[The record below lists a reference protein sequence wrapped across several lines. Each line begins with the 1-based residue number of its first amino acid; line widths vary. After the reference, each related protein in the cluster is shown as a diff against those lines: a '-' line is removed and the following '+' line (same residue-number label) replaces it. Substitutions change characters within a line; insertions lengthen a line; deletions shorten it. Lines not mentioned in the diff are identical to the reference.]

1 MRFSDGTAAS
11 ASLDLAAAGIR
22 GFPPGSGVYAPSE
35 GIDIRFLAYE
45 GELPAIQAATLALDL
60 LLPEGTPV
68 GAAADLARSVE
79 AQGSGNQNGSLA
91 DRLSLSLAGFLCP
104 EVSEAA
110 FEVRPVCLVSL
121 EGEALR
127 SLAEACMSYGLPLVA
142 LCPEAGIRGL
152 PPGLLAR
159 AGGSVFAI
167 GVKGGK
173 EAIDLLEH
181 GAGAE
186 SGPFRLLPLGSG
198 SPLRFVGKLVHLIV
212 RFLEERRGFSGELY
226 LSVPDRDEEAI
237 AVALWAWSW
246 GLPLTGILVPEEM
259 PAPSSVGGHARA
271 LLARFMEAHPHAS
284 LLIRPDCGDFRSGL
298 EGHGKLFL
306 LGSRSLASGDGEGIA
321 AQGDPDLGADDPR
334 AGLTLPPDAMV
345 EPGPGQLG
353 AVMES
358 IAEKWLRTPPGPL

>member
-1 MRFSDGTAAS
+1 MRFSDGTAAF
-11 ASLDLAAAGIR
+11 ASLDLATAGLQ

-45 GELPAIQAATLALDL
+45 GELPAIEAATLTLDL

-68 GAAADLARSVE
+68 GAAADLARSVL
-79 AQGSGNQNGSLA
+79 AHGSGNQHGSLA

-104 EVSEAA
+104 AVSEAA
-110 FEVRPVCLVSL
+110 SEGRPVCLVSL

-142 LCPEAGIRGL
+142 LCPEAGITGL
-152 PPGLLAR
+152 LPGLLAR

-173 EAIDLLEH
+173 EAILLLEH

-186 SGPFRLLPLGSG
+186 SGPFRFLPLGSG
-198 SPLRFVGKLVHLIV
+198 SPLRFIGKLVHLIV
-212 RFLEERRGFSGELY
+212 RFLEERRGFQGELY
-226 LSVPDRDEEAI
+226 LSAPDRDEETL

-259 PAPSSVGGHARA
+259 PAPSPGSGHAAA
-271 LLARFMEAHPHAS
+271 LLARFVEAHPHAS

-306 LGSRSLASGDGEGIA
+306 LDSRSLASGDGEGIA
-321 AQGDPDLGADDPR
+321 AHGGLDRGSGAPG
-334 AGLTLPPDAMV
+334 AGVTLPPDAMV
-345 EPGPGQLG
+345 EPGPGKLG
-353 AVMES
+353 VVMES
-358 IAEKWLRTPPGPL
+358 IAQKWLRAPPGTL